1 MPADLFKVI
10 ARFEDA
16 AGNPLGGDDYEVR
29 LLDKD
34 HFFDDKLGVTALD
47 ASGRAEFL
55 VSVADIVSIDSPDE
69 RTPDI
74 YFSLSKG
81 GDEIFVSD
89 VFAEVTFDGPDPV
102 TGRPK
107 GLTKEFGPFR
117 VDV

>member
-1 MPADLFKVI
+1 MPADLFKII

-16 AGNPLGGDDYEVR
+16 NGKPLGGEDYKVR

-34 HFFDDKLGVTALD
+34 HFFDDKLGVSALD
-47 ASGRAEFL
+47 SDGKVEFF
-55 VSVADIVSIDSPDE
+55 VSAADIVSIDSPDE
-69 RTPDI
+69 RTPDV

-81 GDEIFVSD
+81 GDEIFVTEVFPD
-89 VFAEVTFDGPDPV
+89 VSFDTEDPV

-117 VDV
+117 VDI